1 LSVFN
6 KNLIQLTMDDN
17 NRKDSGAG
25 ETKSP
30 DLNIGDVGVTSFL
43 TLYCH
48 AVESQSKDPILN
60 DPKAVEVTREL
71 SKILSGSKNR
81 LERDLSKGKLKK
93 SMVVHIAIRAKQYDR
108 YVSDFLKESPGGVVV
123 NIGCGLDSRFFRID
137 NKKVIFYDLDLPE
150 VIEIKKHFFR
160 ETKRY
165 KLIASSVLDYIWMPV
180 VAKHKG
186 PFLFIAEG
194 VFMYLNR
201 SDVRSLVLKLQK
213 EFPGSDLVCEVVN
226 SLWVDTP
233 LKTIVNFKMQRELH
247 LGKGTTFNF
256 GIKGSREM
264 EEWSPGIKFLDE
276 WSYFESNEK
285 KLGLLKIFKHFG
297 LLNRT
302 QWTVHYKL
310 NPV

>member
-1 LSVFN
+1 
-6 KNLIQLTMDDN
+6 MDDN
-17 NRKDSGAG
+17 RRNDPGA
-25 ETKSP
+25 EEKKSLN
-30 DLNIGDVGVTSFL
+30 LNIGDVAATSFV

-48 AVESQSKDPILN
+48 ALETMSKEPVLN

-71 SKILSGSKNR
+71 NKILSKSKNK
-81 LERDLSKGKLKK
+81 LERDLSEGKLKK
-93 SMVVHIAIRAKQYDR
+93 SMVVHIAIRAKQYDK

-165 KLIASSVLDYIWMPV
+165 KLIASSVLDYIWMPA